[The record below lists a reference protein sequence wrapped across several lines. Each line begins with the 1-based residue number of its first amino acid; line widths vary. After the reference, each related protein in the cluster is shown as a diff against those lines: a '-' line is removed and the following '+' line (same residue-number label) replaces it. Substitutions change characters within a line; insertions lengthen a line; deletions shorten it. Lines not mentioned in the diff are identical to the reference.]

1 MEPKVLSFRGC
12 SVSFRLAA
20 FSLPQDYK
28 HGRHSGSAHTQSA
41 SLVKVT
47 GKQTLKIN
55 TIIVVLLDDF
65 RVLDTM
71 VGFKAR

>member
-1 MEPKVLSFRGC
+1 M
-12 SVSFRLAA
+12 AA
-20 FSLPQDYK
+20 IVAQP
-28 HGRHSGSAHTQSA
+28 TQSA
-41 SLVKVT
+41 SLVKVRV
-47 GKQTLKIN
+47 KQTLKIN